1 MLSRQRLYIVRLRR
15 QLKCWRLIALVSMGV
30 TAALLVL
37 LIANGQKET
46 PETPETTTIPTVI
59 QFESMAETYTE
70 TATLTMQAPAEPE
83 SMHPK
88 FVYSKDWDA
97 DDAYLLAK
105 IAMAEAEGESI
116 QGKSLVILVVLNR
129 VWHEDFP
136 DTISDVIFEE
146 NQFEPVSNGRWDMVE
161 PDEDCWEALW
171 LVETS
176 QYDYSDGAL
185 YFESVDSDS
194 TWHSRNLQFLYQV
207 GNHKFYK

>member
-1 MLSRQRLYIVRLRR
+1 MVSRQRLYVVRLRK
-15 QLKCWRLIALVSMGV
+15 QLKRWRLIALVSIGV
-30 TAALLVL
+30 TTVLLVL
-37 LIANGQKET
+37 LIVKGKTGSTDT
-46 PETPETTTIPTVI
+46 PAAPTVA
-59 QFESMAETYTE
+59 QSESQIETYTE
-70 TATLTMQAPAEPE
+70 AVTLTTQAPSEPE
-83 SMHPK
+83 SVYPE
-88 FVYSKDWDA
+88 FTYSKDWDA

-146 NQFEPVSNGRWDMVE
+146 NQFEPVSNGRWDTVE

-185 YFESVDSDS
+185 YFESADSDS
-194 TWHSRNLQFLYQV
+194 AWHSRNLQFLYQV